1 MDKQTRLNMIR
12 EAVKRRP
19 ALTEQGAEFIEQ
31 AREEDPDLGG
41 VVVGVLPPEDVRQE
55 SPPTN
60 EDEENDLNT
69 EEISP
74 LMRAATEG

>member
-1 MDKQTRLNMIR
+1 MDKQTRMSMIR
-12 EAVKRRP
+12 DAVKRRP
-19 ALTEQGAEFIEQ
+19 ALSEEGAAFIEQ

-41 VVVGVLPPEDVRQE
+41 VAVGVLPPEDVRRE
-55 SPPTN
+55 RPPAN
-60 EDEENDLNT
+60 EDEENDTNT